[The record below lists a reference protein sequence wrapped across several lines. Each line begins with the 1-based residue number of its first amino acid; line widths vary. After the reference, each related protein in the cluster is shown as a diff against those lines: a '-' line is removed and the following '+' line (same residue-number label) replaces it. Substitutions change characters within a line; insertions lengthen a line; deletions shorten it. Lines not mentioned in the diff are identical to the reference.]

1 MAKIQTRTGAHVNLS
16 ELLSF
21 NEELIKFKR
30 ALDNY
35 LIEINASVKELEKGW
50 QDEKLD
56 EYKTEFNKYT
66 QILTPLGEELERS
79 KKHMEENWIPKIK
92 KHLEMKRNK

>member
-1 MAKIQTRTGAHVNLS
+1 MTKIKTKTGAHVNLS

-30 ALDNY
+30 ALDGY
-35 LIEINASVKELEKGW
+35 LIEINSSVKELEKGW
-50 QDEKLD
+50 QDEKLT

-66 QILTPLGEELERS
+66 ELLKPLGEELERS
-79 KKHMEENWIPKIK
+79 KKHMEEHWIPKIR
-92 KHLEMKRNK
+92 KHLELKRNK